1 MSFELALLELYMP
14 LKHGVLQ
21 PIHASKLYG
30 NYIVI
35 ERVPIDTFYN
45 QVKKVTKQLKHIK
58 KEYNIYLDKLKY
70 EMNITSLHPFIR
82 NYEEIIK
89 NPKHYKIEI
98 IQPTT
103 TSIGENE
110 WDQYSTALVKTH
122 WLRLIQRRWRAFLK
136 TRNKEMKNLV
146 NLKHR
151 EVTGRFPNHCT
162 TKFQLG
168 IQ

>member
-14 LKHGVLQ
+14 LKHGILQ
-21 PIHASKLYG
+21 PQHASMLYG

-35 ERVPIDTFYN
+35 ERIPIDKFYN
-45 QVKKVTKQLKHIK
+45 QVKQVTKQIKHLKI
-58 KEYNIYLDKLKY
+58 EYNKYVDKLKY
-70 EMNITSLHPFIR
+70 EMNITTLHPLIR
-82 NYEEIIK
+82 NYEKIIK

-98 IQPTT
+98 IQSTT

-110 WDQYSTALVKTH
+110 WEQYSTALVKTH
-122 WLRLIQRRWRAFLK
+122 WIRLIQRRWRGFLK
-136 TRNKEMKNLV
+136 ARNSEMKNIS

-151 EVTGRFPNHCT
+151 EATGNYPNHCT

-168 IQ
+168 LR

>member
-1 MSFELALLELYMP
+1 MSELCIIPEF
-14 LKHGVLQ
+14 K
-21 PIHASKLYG
+21 
-30 NYIVI
+30 
-35 ERVPIDTFYN
+35 FYN
-45 QVKKVTKQLKHIK
+45 EYGDRQFYNIMFVENTNSLVTLLSNSEEVKQDYVK